1 MRRKPSIEELF
12 SGVAGIADPEARSA
26 YLRQACGDDP
36 ALCRQV
42 ESLLA
47 THGDSWGGAQSF
59 NRDNA
64 PAEIEIGEKAGD
76 QVGPYVLRER
86 LGEGGFGVVFAAE
99 QLSPIKRTVALKILK
114 PGMDARQIILRFEQE
129 RQTLALMDHPH
140 IARVLD
146 AGATVSGRPYFV
158 MELAKGQPIT
168 RFCDHHRL
176 KIPERLRLFAKVC
189 RAVHHAHQKGIIHRD
204 LKPSNILVDFA
215 DGEPWP
221 KVIDFGI
228 SKAMHG
234 KLTEET
240 IQTVCHQLL
249 GTPAYMSPEQAL
261 SGGQNVDTRSDIYS
275 LGVLLFELLAGVTPM
290 ELSPG
295 VETGRWRDL
304 MRELAAVKPSS
315 RLSRLPADTA
325 IRVATDRG
333 VNPGELVKL
342 IGRDLDWIVL
352 KATAKEPN
360 QRYESAEGLAR
371 EIERFLE
378 NRPIEARPPSAVY
391 LTGRFVRRH
400 RLLVAGA
407 AVVAVALCVG
417 AGAAGWGWWVARRES
432 QIAQAES
439 QKAQQLNDILF
450 LGLLRADPGQ
460 GGGKSYTVR
469 EFLDDLG
476 QDVDG
481 RKSMTPDVESALRD
495 MLSFIYRETG
505 DYRQALHH
513 GQQGLQLT
521 RTLPDNSRRLA
532 SFLMTLGD
540 VSKELG
546 DYEAAARYLDECL
559 SVRRRNYREE
569 EPEVIRTALAVARVR
584 YKQGDHAGGLAMVSD
599 ALARARL
606 QQHQPWG
613 NAQLIRCLNMKEM
626 LLRDEHRFAEAAV
639 LNRERL
645 ELIRLQKGETHA
657 ETLLAQTHLGAV
669 LAQLN
674 RLDEAREI
682 LAATLQRARTEL
694 GDHYPLTLE
703 TMIALAD
710 CHARLGQVDVAASL
724 YDEAIAHAGDQ
735 FRTDYPDRLNWIRRA
750 IQFNE
755 AHGRKRRAQELQAM
769 LTPGAE
775 MNN

>member
-1 MRRKPSIEELF
+1 MRSKPSIEELF
-12 SGVAGIADPEARSA
+12 SDAAGIADPEERSA
-26 YLRQACGDDP
+26 YLHKACGDDP
-36 ALCRQV
+36 ALRRQI

-47 THGDSWGGAQSF
+47 SHGDSQGGAGKFS
-59 NRDNA
+59 
-64 PAEIEIGEKAGD
+64 PPETSSEIEIGEKVGD
-76 QVGPYVLRER
+76 QVGLYVLRER

-99 QLSPIKRTVALKILK
+99 QVSPIKRTVALKILK

-146 AGATVSGRPYFV
+146 AGTTTIGRPFFV

-168 RFCDHHRL
+168 RFCNQHRL
-176 KIPERLRLFAKVC
+176 KIPERIRLFAKVC

-204 LKPSNILVDFA
+204 LKPSNILVDLA
-215 DGEPWP
+215 DGGARP

-228 SKAMHG
+228 AKVLHG

-261 SGGQNVDTRSDIYS
+261 SGGQNVDTRSDTYS

-290 ELSPG
+290 ELSPR
-295 VETGRWRDL
+295 VETGRWREL
-304 MRELAAVKPSS
+304 MSEVAVVKPST
-315 RLSRLPADTA
+315 RFNRLPSDAA
-325 IRVATDRG
+325 NRIATDRG
-333 VNPGELVKL
+333 VNPGELAKL
-342 IGRDLDWIVL
+342 IGRDLDWIAL

-360 QRYESAEGLAR
+360 QRYESAEELGR

-400 RLLVAGA
+400 RLVVAGA
-407 AVVAVALCVG
+407 AVVVMALGVG
-417 AGAAGWGWWVARRES
+417 AGAAGWGWWVAKRES
-432 QIAQAES
+432 EIAKAES

-469 EFLDDLG
+469 EFLDHLG
-476 QDVDG
+476 RDVDG
-481 RKSMTPDVESALRD
+481 RKSMTPDVECALRD

-513 GQQGLQLT
+513 GQRGLQLT
-521 RTLPDNSRRLA
+521 RTLPDNSRRLT
-532 SFLMTLGD
+532 SFLMTLGE

-546 DYEAAARYLDECL
+546 DYGAARSYLDECL
-559 SVRRRNYREE
+559 SVRRRSFGEDD
-569 EPEVIRTALAVARVR
+569 PDVIRTVLSVARVR
-584 YKQGDHAGGLAMVSD
+584 YKQGDRAGGLAMASD
-599 ALARARL
+599 ALAQARL
-606 QQHQPWG
+606 QQRQPWG
-613 NAQLIRCLNMKEM
+613 DAQLIRCLNMKEM
-626 LLRDEHRFAEAAV
+626 MLRDERRFAEAAA
-639 LNRERL
+639 LNQERL
-645 ELIRLQKGETHA
+645 ELTRSQRGETHA
-657 ETLLAQTHLGAV
+657 ETLLAQTHLGSA
-669 LAQLN
+669 LTELN
-674 RLDEAREI
+674 RLEEARQI
-682 LAATLQRARTEL
+682 LSVTLQRGREHL
-694 GDHYPLTLE
+694 GNHYPQTLE

-710 CHARLGQVDVAASL
+710 CQARLGNVDEAAAL
-724 YDEAIAHAGDQ
+724 YDEAIAHAGNQ
-735 FRTDYPDRLNWIRRA
+735 FKTDYPDRLNWIRRA

-755 AHGRKRRAQELQAM
+755 AHGRTQRAAELAALLPAGTGM
-769 LTPGAE
+769 D
-775 MNN
+775 